1 MSNVNDLR
9 VISVSRELVVAVYSA
24 TRAFPADERFGLA
37 NQMRRAAISVG
48 SNIAEGTGRQSDREL
63 ARFLNIARGSA
74 HELAFQVAAAGD
86 LGFLAAHQVA
96 DLTAVT
102 TDLSRMLRG
111 LTKSLRT

>member
-1 MSNVNDLR
+1 M
-9 VISVSRELVVAVYSA
+9 SVSRELVVAVYSA